1 MFGKKLEANAAKEAQ
16 SREEEKQARD
26 KGVVHLSQKGAT
38 GRKRSQS
45 TPEADEAHRRAG
57 GGLRH
62 DGARAVPCCAVL
74 CYVVLCCVVLCCVA

>member
-45 TPEADEAHRRAG
+45 NAG
-57 GGLRH
+57 GG
-62 DGARAVPCCAVL
+62 
-74 CYVVLCCVVLCCVA
+74 

>member
-45 TPEADEAHRRAG
+45 TPKADDVRISTPKADEVRISMPKAE
-57 GGLRH
+57 
-62 DGARAVPCCAVL
+62 
-74 CYVVLCCVVLCCVA
+74 